1 MSAGYRTV
9 PSQLQYGC
17 STSIRTTLG
26 PLTLCELLE
35 SAPYEV
41 LAVLDGAVCVHPWE
55 PRPQVLPVAV
65 ITRIFKGDHEA
76 TGPRVPCSGDE
87 RG

>member
-1 MSAGYRTV
+1 MSAWYGTV

-17 STSIRTTLG
+17 STSIRATLG

-35 SAPYEV
+35 SATYEV

-55 PRPQVLPVAV
+55 PRPQVLPVA
-65 ITRIFKGDHEA
+65 IIPRISKRDHVA
-76 TGPRVPCSGDE
+76 TGSRVPRSGDE
-87 RG
+87 CG

>member
-1 MSAGYRTV
+1 MSAWYRIV
-9 PSQLQYGC
+9 PSQLKYGC
-17 STSIRTTLG
+17 STSIGATFG

-35 SAPYEV
+35 SATYEV

-55 PRPQVLPVAV
+55 PRPQVLPVA
-65 ITRIFKGDHEA
+65 IISRISKRDQAA
-76 TGPRVPCSGDE
+76 TIPRVPRSGDE